1 MDQYK
6 HHADL
11 CDWEGYYY
19 KLFLLMQMLYLVGV
33 GLLLTI
39 DLLTCAHSQGT

>member
-1 MDQYK
+1 MSQVRQHQMY
-6 HHADL
+6 
-11 CDWEGYYY
+11 WEGYDY

-39 DLLTCAHSQGT
+39 DLLTCVHSQGT